1 MERQQLT
8 DLFSI
13 NPIMLNQLFGDEPSP
28 LHVRFQAASSPQSLL
43 ILIMPQTLILQSPHL
58 ARAALP
64 ISRHYFDLPATLP
77 NDILRLPTHG
87 DYPRLPAAAAA
98 EFQQQQIDYAL
109 IPDTPFAALKL
120 VVSDMDSTLITIE
133 CIDEI
138 AASAGLKDQIAEIT
152 ERAMQ
157 GELDFEQS
165 LRERVALLKG
175 QPENQLA
182 EVYEHKLALA
192 QGAEEFIRACQAH
205 GIKFLLVS
213 GGFTYFT
220 ERLKTRLGLDW
231 AFANQ
236 LEIAD
241 GKLTGK
247 VLGDVIDAQA
257 KANLL
262 NQYRQ
267 AIGATRDEVLAI
279 GDGANAIPMLQAA
292 GFGVAYHAKP
302 KTQAAAPIAISHHG
316 WEAVRRLFT

>member
-1 MERQQLT
+1 M
-8 DLFSI
+8 S
-13 NPIMLNQLFGDEPSP
+13 
-28 LHVRFQAASSPQSLL
+28 QS
-43 ILIMPQTLILQSPHL
+43 LILQSPHL
-58 ARAALP
+58 ASAQLL
-64 ISRHYFDLPATLP
+64 ISEHYFDLPDALP
-77 NDILRLPTHG
+77 DTVLRLPVNH
-87 DYPRLPAAAAA
+87 DYERVPAAAAA

-165 LRERVALLKG
+165 LRHRVALLQG

-192 QGAEEFIRACQAH
+192 QGAEEFIRDAQAN

-220 ERLKTRLGLDW
+220 DRLQSRLGLDW
-231 AFANQ
+231 AFANR

-241 GKLTGK
+241 GRLTGK
-247 VLGDVIDAQA
+247 VLGKVINAQA
-257 KANLL
+257 KADLL
-262 NQYRQ
+262 NQHRQ
-267 AIGATRDEVLAI
+267 ALGATRDEVLAI
-279 GDGANAIPMLQAA
+279 GDGANDIPMLQAA

-302 KTQAAAPIAISHHG
+302 KTQAAATAAISHHG

>member
-1 MERQQLT
+1 M
-8 DLFSI
+8 S
-13 NPIMLNQLFGDEPSP
+13 
-28 LHVRFQAASSPQSLL
+28 QS
-43 ILIMPQTLILQSPHL
+43 LILQSPHL
-58 ARAALP
+58 ASAQLL
-64 ISRHYFDLPATLP
+64 ISEHYFDLPDALP
-77 NDILRLPTHG
+77 DTVLRLPVNH
-87 DYPRLPAAAAA
+87 DYERVPAAAAA
-98 EFQQQQIDYAL
+98 EFSHHEIDYAL
-109 IPDTPFAALKL
+109 IPDTPFSALKL

-138 AASAGLKDQIAEIT
+138 ADSAGLKDQIAEIT

-165 LRERVALLKG
+165 LRQRVALLKG

-182 EVYEHKLALA
+182 EVYEHKLVLS
-192 QGAEEFIRACQAH
+192 QGAEEFIRDAQAH

-220 ERLKTRLGLDW
+220 DRLQSRLGLDW

-247 VLGDVIDAQA
+247 VLGDVIDAQT

-279 GDGANAIPMLQAA
+279 GDGANDIPMLQAA
-292 GFGVAYHAKP
+292 GFGIAYHAKP
-302 KTQAAAPIAISHHG
+302 KTQAAATAAMSHHG

>member
-1 MERQQLT
+1 MLDFRLPHPR
-8 DLFSI
+8 
-13 NPIMLNQLFGDEPSP
+13 NPFIP
-28 LHVRFQAASSPQSLL
+28 
-43 ILIMPQTLILQSPHL
+43 IMPQTLILQSPHL

-165 LRERVALLKG
+165 LRHRVALLKG

-192 QGAEEFIRACQAH
+192 QGAEEFIRDCQAH
-205 GIKFLLVS
+205 GIRFLLVS

-220 ERLKTRLGLDW
+220 DRLQSRLGLDW

-236 LEIAD
+236 LEIIN
-241 GKLTGK
+241 GRLTGK
-247 VLGDVIDAQA
+247 VLGSVIDAQA
-257 KANLL
+257 KADLL
-262 NQYRQ
+262 NQFCQR
-267 AIGATRDEVLAI
+267 IGATREQVLAI
-279 GDGANAIPMLQAA
+279 GDGANDIPMLQAA

-302 KTQAAAPIAISHHG
+302 KTQAAVSIAISHHG

>member
-1 MERQQLT
+1 M
-8 DLFSI
+8 S
-13 NPIMLNQLFGDEPSP
+13 
-28 LHVRFQAASSPQSLL
+28 QS
-43 ILIMPQTLILQSPHL
+43 LILQSPHL
-58 ARAALP
+58 ASAQLL
-64 ISRHYFDLPATLP
+64 ISEHYFDLPDALP
-77 NDILRLPTHG
+77 DTVLRLPVNH
-87 DYPRLPAAAAA
+87 DYERVPAAAAA

-165 LRERVALLKG
+165 LRHRVALLQG

-192 QGAEEFIRACQAH
+192 QGAEEFIRDAQAN

-220 ERLKTRLGLDW
+220 DRLQSRLGLDW
-231 AFANQ
+231 AFANR

-241 GKLTGK
+241 GRLTGK
-247 VLGDVIDAQA
+247 VLGKVINAQA
-257 KANLL
+257 KADLL
-262 NQYRQ
+262 NQHRQ
-267 AIGATRDEVLAI
+267 ALGATRDEVLAI
-279 GDGANAIPMLQAA
+279 GDGANDIPMLQAA

-316 WEAVRRLFT
+316 WEAVRQLFT

>member
-1 MERQQLT
+1 MLDFRLPHPR
-8 DLFSI
+8 
-13 NPIMLNQLFGDEPSP
+13 NPFIP
-28 LHVRFQAASSPQSLL
+28 
-43 ILIMPQTLILQSPHL
+43 IMPQTLILQSPHL

-64 ISRHYFDLPATLP
+64 ISHHYFDLPATLP

-157 GELDFEQS
+157 GEVDFEQS
-165 LRERVALLKG
+165 LRHRVALLKG

-182 EVYEHKLALA
+182 EVYEHKLQLA
-192 QGAEEFIRACQAH
+192 QGAEEFIRDCQAH
-205 GIKFLLVS
+205 GIRFLLVS

-220 ERLKTRLGLDW
+220 DRLQSRLGLDW

-236 LEIAD
+236 LEIIN
-241 GKLTGK
+241 GRLTGK
-247 VLGDVIDAQA
+247 VLGRVIDAQA
-257 KANLL
+257 KAGACHWRRRKRHPDAASGRLWHCL
-262 NQYRQ
+262 SRQ
-267 AIGATRDEVLAI
+267 TQNPSGGVHCHQPSRLGSGAAVVY
-279 GDGANAIPMLQAA
+279 M
-292 GFGVAYHAKP
+292 
-302 KTQAAAPIAISHHG
+302 ISHVK
-316 WEAVRRLFT
+316 AA

>member
-1 MERQQLT
+1 M
-8 DLFSI
+8 S
-13 NPIMLNQLFGDEPSP
+13 
-28 LHVRFQAASSPQSLL
+28 QS
-43 ILIMPQTLILQSPHL
+43 LILQSPHL
-58 ARAALP
+58 ASAQLL
-64 ISRHYFDLPATLP
+64 ISEHYFDLPDALP
-77 NDILRLPTHG
+77 DTVLRLPVNH
-87 DYPRLPAAAAA
+87 DYERVPAAAAA

-109 IPDTPFAALKL
+109 IPDTPFSALKL

-138 AASAGLKDQIAEIT
+138 ADSAGLKDQIAEIT

-165 LRERVALLKG
+165 LRHRVALLKG
-175 QPENQLA
+175 QPENRLA
-182 EVYEHKLALA
+182 EVYEHKLALSE
-192 QGAEEFIRACQAH
+192 GAEDFIRDCQAH

-220 ERLKTRLGLDW
+220 DRLKTRLGLDW

-267 AIGATRDEVLAI
+267 AIGATREQVLAI
-279 GDGANAIPMLQAA
+279 GDGANDIPMLQAA

-302 KTQAAAPIAISHHG
+302 KTQAAVSIAISHHG

>member
-1 MERQQLT
+1 MLDFRLPHP
-8 DLFSI
+8 S
-13 NPIMLNQLFGDEPSP
+13 NPFIP
-28 LHVRFQAASSPQSLL
+28 
-43 ILIMPQTLILQSPHL
+43 IMPQTLILQSPHL

-87 DYPRLPAAAAA
+87 DYSRLPAAAAA

-138 AASAGLKDQIAEIT
+138 ADSAGLKDQIAEIT

-165 LRERVALLKG
+165 LRRRVALLQG
-175 QPENQLA
+175 QPENRLA
-182 EVYEHKLALA
+182 EVYAHKLALSE
-192 QGAEEFIRACQAH
+192 GAEDFIRDCQAH

-220 ERLKTRLGLDW
+220 DRLKTRLGLDW

-257 KANLL
+257 KADLL

-279 GDGANAIPMLQAA
+279 GDGANDIPMLQAA

>member
-1 MERQQLT
+1 M
-8 DLFSI
+8 S
-13 NPIMLNQLFGDEPSP
+13 
-28 LHVRFQAASSPQSLL
+28 QS
-43 ILIMPQTLILQSPHL
+43 LILQSPHL
-58 ARAALP
+58 ASAQLL
-64 ISRHYFDLPATLP
+64 ISAHYFDLPDALP
-77 NDILRLPTHG
+77 NSILRLPTDG
-87 DYPRLPAAAAA
+87 DYTRIPAAAAA
-98 EFQQQQIDYAL
+98 EFQHHHIDYAL
-109 IPDTPFAALKL
+109 IPDTLFAALKL

-165 LRERVALLKG
+165 LRHRVALLQG

-182 EVYEHKLALA
+182 EVYEHKLQLA
-192 QGAEEFIRACQAH
+192 QGAEEFIRDCQAH
-205 GIKFLLVS
+205 GIRFLLVS

-236 LEIAD
+236 LEIVD

-247 VLGDVIDAQA
+247 VLGRVIDAQT
-257 KANLL
+257 KADLL

-267 AIGATRDEVLAI
+267 AIGATREQVLAI
-279 GDGANAIPMLQAA
+279 GDGANDIPMLQAA
-292 GFGVAYHAKP
+292 GFGIAYHAKP
-302 KTQAAAPIAISHHG
+302 KTQAAATAAISHHG

>member
-1 MERQQLT
+1 M
-8 DLFSI
+8 S
-13 NPIMLNQLFGDEPSP
+13 
-28 LHVRFQAASSPQSLL
+28 QS
-43 ILIMPQTLILQSPHL
+43 LILQSPHL
-58 ARAALP
+58 ASAQLL
-64 ISRHYFDLPATLP
+64 ISEHYFDLPDALP
-77 NDILRLPTHG
+77 DTVLRLPVNH
-87 DYPRLPAAAAA
+87 DYERVPAAAAA
-98 EFQQQQIDYAL
+98 EFSHHEIDYAL
-109 IPDTPFAALKL
+109 IPDTPFSALKL

-138 AASAGLKDQIAEIT
+138 ADSAGLKDQIAEIT

-165 LRERVALLKG
+165 LRQRVALLKG

-182 EVYEHKLALA
+182 EVYEHKLVLS
-192 QGAEEFIRACQAH
+192 QGAEEFIRDAQAH

-220 ERLKTRLGLDW
+220 DRLKTRLGLDW
-231 AFANQ
+231 AFANR

-247 VLGDVIDAQA
+247 VLGKVIDAQA
-257 KANLL
+257 KADLL
-262 NQYRQ
+262 NQHRQ
-267 AIGATRDEVLAI
+267 ALGATRDEVLAI
-279 GDGANAIPMLQAA
+279 GDGANDIPMLQAA

>member
-1 MERQQLT
+1 
-8 DLFSI
+8 
-13 NPIMLNQLFGDEPSP
+13 
-28 LHVRFQAASSPQSLL
+28 
-43 ILIMPQTLILQSPHL
+43 MPQTLILQSPHL

-165 LRERVALLKG
+165 LRHRVALLKG

-220 ERLKTRLGLDW
+220 DRLKTRLGLDW

-236 LEIAD
+236 LEIVD

-267 AIGATRDEVLAI
+267 AIGATREQVLAI
-279 GDGANAIPMLQAA
+279 GDGANDIPMLQAA
-292 GFGVAYHAKP
+292 GFGIAYHAKP
-302 KTQAAAPIAISHHG
+302 KTRAQAALTIRHMGLEALRG
-316 WEAVRRLFT
+316 WFA

>member
-1 MERQQLT
+1 MLDFRLPHP
-8 DLFSI
+8 S
-13 NPIMLNQLFGDEPSP
+13 NPFIP
-28 LHVRFQAASSPQSLL
+28 
-43 ILIMPQTLILQSPHL
+43 IMPQTLILQSPHL

-87 DYPRLPAAAAA
+87 DYSRLPAAAAA

-138 AASAGLKDQIAEIT
+138 ADSAGLKDQIAEIT

-165 LRERVALLKG
+165 LRRRVALLQG
-175 QPENQLA
+175 QPENRLA
-182 EVYEHKLALA
+182 EVYAHKLALSE
-192 QGAEEFIRACQAH
+192 GAEDFIRDCQAH

-220 ERLKTRLGLDW
+220 DRLKTRLGLDW

-241 GKLTGK
+241 GRLTGK
-247 VLGDVIDAQA
+247 VLGSVIDAQA
-257 KANLL
+257 KADLL
-262 NQYRQ
+262 NQHRQ
-267 AIGATRDEVLAI
+267 ALGATRGQVLAI
-279 GDGANAIPMLQAA
+279 GDGANDIPMLQAA
-292 GFGVAYHAKP
+292 GFGIAYHAKP

>member
-1 MERQQLT
+1 MQNIQ
-8 DLFSI
+8 
-13 NPIMLNQLFGDEPSP
+13 PMLLAVNSNKIRIF
-28 LHVRFQAASSPQSLL
+28 RSPQHPT
-43 ILIMPQTLILQSPHL
+43 MPATLILQSPHL
-58 ARAALP
+58 ARARLP
-64 ISRHYFDLPATLP
+64 ISAHYFDLPDALP
-77 NDILRLPTHG
+77 NSILRLPTDG
-87 DYPRLPAAAAA
+87 DYTRIPAAAAA
-98 EFQQQQIDYAL
+98 EFQHHHIDYAL
-109 IPDTPFAALKL
+109 IPDTPFSALKL

-138 AASAGLKDQIAEIT
+138 AAGAGLKDQIAEIT

-165 LRERVALLKG
+165 LRHRVALLQG

-182 EVYEHKLALA
+182 EVYEHKLQLA
-192 QGAEEFIRACQAH
+192 QGAEEFIRDCQAH
-205 GIKFLLVS
+205 GIRFLLVS

-220 ERLKTRLGLDW
+220 DSLQSRLGLDW

-236 LEIAD
+236 LEIIN
-241 GKLTGK
+241 GRLTGK
-247 VLGDVIDAQA
+247 VLGKVIDAQA
-257 KANLL
+257 KADLL
-262 NQYRQ
+262 HQHRQ

-279 GDGANAIPMLQAA
+279 GDGANDIPMLQAA

>member
-1 MERQQLT
+1 M
-8 DLFSI
+8 S
-13 NPIMLNQLFGDEPSP
+13 
-28 LHVRFQAASSPQSLL
+28 QS
-43 ILIMPQTLILQSPHL
+43 LILQSPHL
-58 ARAALP
+58 ASAQLL
-64 ISRHYFDLPATLP
+64 ISEHYFDLPDALP
-77 NDILRLPTHG
+77 DTVLRLPVNH
-87 DYPRLPAAAAA
+87 DYERVPAAAAA
-98 EFQQQQIDYAL
+98 EFSHHEIDYAL
-109 IPDTPFAALKL
+109 IPDTPFSALKL

-138 AASAGLKDQIAEIT
+138 ADSAGLKDQIAEIT

-165 LRERVALLKG
+165 LRQRVALLKG

-182 EVYEHKLALA
+182 EVYEHKLVLS
-192 QGAEEFIRACQAH
+192 QGAEEFIRDAQAH

-220 ERLKTRLGLDW
+220 DRLQSRLGLDW

-262 NQYRQ
+262 HQHRQ

-279 GDGANAIPMLQAA
+279 GDGANDIPMLQAA

-302 KTQAAAPIAISHHG
+302 KTQAAVSIAISHHG

>member
-1 MERQQLT
+1 
-8 DLFSI
+8 
-13 NPIMLNQLFGDEPSP
+13 
-28 LHVRFQAASSPQSLL
+28 
-43 ILIMPQTLILQSPHL
+43 MPPTLILQSPHL
-58 ARAALP
+58 AQARLP
-64 ISRHYFDLPATLP
+64 ISAHYFDLPDALP
-77 NDILRLPTHG
+77 SDILRLPTDG
-87 DYPRLPAAAAA
+87 DYTRIPAAAVA

-165 LRERVALLKG
+165 LRHRVALLKG
-175 QPENQLA
+175 QPENRLA
-182 EVYEHKLALA
+182 EVYEHKLALSE
-192 QGAEEFIRACQAH
+192 GAEDFIRDAQAH

-220 ERLKTRLGLDW
+220 DRLKTRLGLDW

-247 VLGDVIDAQA
+247 VLGDVIDAQT

-279 GDGANAIPMLQAA
+279 GDGANDIPMLQAA

>member
-1 MERQQLT
+1 MQNIQ
-8 DLFSI
+8 
-13 NPIMLNQLFGDEPSP
+13 PMLLAVNSNKIRIFRSP
-28 LHVRFQAASSPQSLL
+28 PQHPT
-43 ILIMPQTLILQSPHL
+43 MPATLILQSPHL
-58 ARAALP
+58 ARARLL
-64 ISRHYFDLPATLP
+64 ISAHYFDLPDALP
-77 NDILRLPTHG
+77 NSILRLPTDG
-87 DYPRLPAAAAA
+87 DYTRIPAAAAA
-98 EFQQQQIDYAL
+98 EFQHHHIDYAL
-109 IPDTPFAALKL
+109 IPDTPFSALKL

-138 AASAGLKDQIAEIT
+138 AAGAGLKDQIAEIT

-165 LRERVALLKG
+165 LRHRVALLKG

-192 QGAEEFIRACQAH
+192 QGAEDFIRDCQAH

-267 AIGATRDEVLAI
+267 AIGATREQVLAI
-279 GDGANAIPMLQAA
+279 GDGANDIPMLQAA
-292 GFGVAYHAKP
+292 GFGIAYHAKP
-302 KTQAAAPIAISHHG
+302 KTQAAATAAISHHG

>member
-1 MERQQLT
+1 M
-8 DLFSI
+8 S
-13 NPIMLNQLFGDEPSP
+13 
-28 LHVRFQAASSPQSLL
+28 QS
-43 ILIMPQTLILQSPHL
+43 LILQSPHL
-58 ARAALP
+58 ASAQLL
-64 ISRHYFDLPATLP
+64 ISEHYFDLPDALP
-77 NDILRLPTHG
+77 DTVLRLPVNH
-87 DYPRLPAAAAA
+87 DYERVPAAAAA
-98 EFQQQQIDYAL
+98 EFSHHKIDYAL

-165 LRERVALLKG
+165 LRHRVALLQG

-182 EVYEHKLALA
+182 EVYEHKLALSP
-192 QGAEEFIRACQAH
+192 GAEEFIRDAQAH

-267 AIGATRDEVLAI
+267 AIGATREQVLAI
-279 GDGANAIPMLQAA
+279 GDGANDIPMLQAA
-292 GFGVAYHAKP
+292 GFGIAYHAKP
-302 KTQAAAPIAISHHG
+302 KTQAAATAAISHHG

>member
-1 MERQQLT
+1 M
-8 DLFSI
+8 S
-13 NPIMLNQLFGDEPSP
+13 
-28 LHVRFQAASSPQSLL
+28 
-43 ILIMPQTLILQSPHL
+43 QTLILQSPHL
-58 ARAALP
+58 ANARLP
-64 ISRHYFDLPATLP
+64 ISGHYFDLPDTLP
-77 NDILRLPTHG
+77 DNILRLNVHNG
-87 DYPRLPAAAAA
+87 YPRVPAAAAA
-98 EFQQQQIDYAL
+98 EFQHHQIDYAL
-109 IPDTPFAALKL
+109 MPDTPFADLKL

-165 LRERVALLKG
+165 LRHRVALLQG

-192 QGAEEFIRACQAH
+192 QGAEEFIRDAQAH

-279 GDGANAIPMLQAA
+279 GDGANDIPMITAA
-292 GFGVAYHAKP
+292 DFGIAFHAKP
-302 KTQAAAPIAISHHG
+302 KTQAAADLSINFNGLSALRH
-316 WEAVRRLFT
+316 WFR

>member
-43 ILIMPQTLILQSPHL
+43 PIMPQTLILQSPHL

-109 IPDTPFAALKL
+109 IPDTLFAALKL

-165 LRERVALLKG
+165 LRHRVALLQG
-175 QPENQLA
+175 QPENRLA
-182 EVYEHKLALA
+182 EVYEHKLQLA
-192 QGAEEFIRACQAH
+192 QGAEEFIRDCQAH
-205 GIKFLLVS
+205 GIRFLLVS

-220 ERLKTRLGLDW
+220 DRLQSRLGLDW

-236 LEIAD
+236 LEIIN
-241 GKLTGK
+241 GRLTGK
-247 VLGDVIDAQA
+247 VLGRVIDAQA
-257 KANLL
+257 KADLL
-262 NQYRQ
+262 NQHRQ
-267 AIGATRDEVLAI
+267 ALGATRGQVLAI
-279 GDGANAIPMLQAA
+279 GDGANDIPMLQAA
-292 GFGVAYHAKP
+292 GFGIAYHAKP
-302 KTQAAAPIAISHHG
+302 KTQAAVSIAISHHG